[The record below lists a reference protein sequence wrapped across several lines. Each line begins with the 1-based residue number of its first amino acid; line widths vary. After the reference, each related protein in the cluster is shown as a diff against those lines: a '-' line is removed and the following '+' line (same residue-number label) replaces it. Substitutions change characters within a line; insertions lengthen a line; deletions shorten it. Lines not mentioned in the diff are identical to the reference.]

1 MSKRKYLLDTNICI
15 FFLQGKYG
23 IKEKI
28 QQVGR
33 KNCCISEIT
42 IAELLYGAAY
52 SQSEKHKHDVEIIL
66 ENLTLVPLYDTLPT
80 YAEVKAQLRR
90 AGLQIEEFDMLI
102 GSSAVHH
109 GYVMVTENVNHFERI
124 PGIEI
129 ENWVERSKKKQQ
141 SAWIED
147 ILLSPLSCPAGIL
160 SP

>member
-1 MSKRKYLLDTNICI
+1 LDDSLQVTNANWLISKKMSKRKYLLDTNICI

-28 QQVGR
+28 QKVGR

-52 SQSEKHKHDVEIIL
+52 SQSEKHKHDVEIVL
-66 ENLTLVPLYDTLPT
+66 ENLTIVPIYDTLPT

-109 GYVMVTENVNHFERI
+109 GYVVVTENVSHFERI

-129 ENWVERSKKKQQ
+129 ENWVERAKK
-141 SAWIED
+141 
-147 ILLSPLSCPAGIL
+147 
-160 SP
+160 

>member
-1 MSKRKYLLDTNICI
+1 MLDTNVCI

-28 QQVGR
+28 QRIGR

-52 SQSEKHKHDVEIIL
+52 SQSEKHSRDVEIVL
-66 ENLTLVPLYDTLPT
+66 ENLTLVPIYDSLPT
-80 YAEVKAQLRR
+80 YAATKAHLRR
-90 AGLQIEEFDMLI
+90 NGQLIDEFDMLI

-109 GYVMVTENVNHFERI
+109 GYVMVTENLDHFKRI

-129 ENWVERSKKKQQ
+129 ENWVERPKK
-141 SAWIED
+141 I
-147 ILLSPLSCPAGIL
+147 
-160 SP
+160 

>member
-28 QQVGR
+28 QKVGR

-52 SQSEKHKHDVEIIL
+52 SQSEKHKHDVEIVL
-66 ENLTLVPLYDTLPT
+66 ENLTIVPLYDTLPT

-109 GYVMVTENVNHFERI
+109 GYVMVTENVSHFERI

-129 ENWVERSKKKQQ
+129 ENWVERPQKK
-141 SAWIED
+141 
-147 ILLSPLSCPAGIL
+147 
-160 SP
+160 

>member
-33 KNCCISEIT
+33 KNCYISEIS

-52 SQSEKHKHDVEIIL
+52 SGSSKHSHDVEIIL
-66 ENLTLVPLYDTLPT
+66 ESLTVVPIYDSLPT
-80 YAEVKAQLRR
+80 YAATKASLRR
-90 AGLQIEEFDMLI
+90 LGQMIEEFDMLI

-109 GYVMVTENVNHFERI
+109 GLVMVTENI
-124 PGIEI
+124 
-129 ENWVERSKKKQQ
+129 
-141 SAWIED
+141 
-147 ILLSPLSCPAGIL
+147 
-160 SP
+160 

>member
-33 KNCCISEIT
+33 KNCYISEIS

-52 SQSEKHKHDVEIIL
+52 SGSSKHSHDVEIIL
-66 ENLTLVPLYDTLPT
+66 ESLTVAPIYDSLPT
-80 YAEVKAQLRR
+80 YAATKASLRR
-90 AGLQIEEFDMLI
+90 LGQMIEEFDMLI

-109 GYVMVTENVNHFERI
+109 GLVMVTENIEHFERI

-129 ENWVERSKKKQQ
+129 ENWVERS
-141 SAWIED
+141 
-147 ILLSPLSCPAGIL
+147 
-160 SP
+160 

>member
-33 KNCCISEIT
+33 KNCYISEIS

-52 SQSEKHKHDVEIIL
+52 SGSSKHSHDVEIIL
-66 ENLTLVPLYDTLPT
+66 ESLTVVPIYDSLPT
-80 YAEVKAQLRR
+80 YAATKASLRR
-90 AGLQIEEFDMLI
+90 LGQMIEEFDMLI

-109 GYVMVTENVNHFERI
+109 GLVMVTENIEHFERI

-129 ENWVERSKKKQQ
+129 DNWVERS
-141 SAWIED
+141 
-147 ILLSPLSCPAGIL
+147 
-160 SP
+160 